1 MRVANETGV
10 CVFANVLAI
19 LDFNSLAW
27 NRIENVARDFFIPV
41 IFLQQNNEIQGSREI
56 NRSYI
61 AIYESII
68 NKNLF
73 PIRLRFACFVF
84 FYSVIGLFVSL
95 SPSFNFIFLR
105 FVLLRGWKSFMR
117 LFSIDLNKSSIE
129 RKSEEDKFENE
140 IGRFL
145 GHRIAFQDDISCDQ
159 QDERDSV

>member
-10 CVFANVLAI
+10 CVFANVSAI

-84 FYSVIGLFVSL
+84 FYSVVGLFLYLHL
-95 SPSFNFIFLR
+95 SISSFSDSFCYVDGNRLCVYFL
-105 FVLLRGWKSFMR
+105 L
-117 LFSIDLNKSSIE
+117 I
-129 RKSEEDKFENE
+129 
-140 IGRFL
+140 
-145 GHRIAFQDDISCDQ
+145 
-159 QDERDSV
+159 